1 MKLHSTDKQAIEKS
15 VAAFEQATGAQAL
28 VSVVDRCDSYPEVP
42 WRAFALGVSL
52 AALLVWLVPLS
63 GSILHFSTSLMLVVV
78 LGAGMAAALLTIG
91 WPASGRWLLPMAR
104 RQMEVGQYAQGQFL
118 TRELFATR
126 ERSAILMLIGLYEGC
141 GVILVDRGLQVR
153 LPADQL
159 ERATTKLNTALTA
172 GGLAN
177 AAHDSLAVL
186 QAALSSG
193 VTPHGNEF
201 ADSVIQERGH

>member
-1 MKLHSTDKQAIEKS
+1 MKLGNADKLAIEKS

-28 VSVVDRCDSYPEVP
+28 VSVIDRCDSYPEVP

-63 GSILHFSTSLMLVVV
+63 GSILHFSTALMLVVV
-78 LGAGMAAALLTIG
+78 LGAGLAAALLTIG
-91 WPASGRWLLPMAR
+91 WPMSGRWLLPMAR
-104 RQMEVGQYAQGQFL
+104 RQMEVRQYAQAQFL

-126 ERSAILMLIGLYEGC
+126 ERSAALLLISLYECC
-141 GVILVDRGLQVR
+141 GVILVDRGLQAR

-159 ERATTKLNTALTA
+159 ERAAAKLNTALAA

-177 AAHDSLAVL
+177 AAHDSLAIL
-186 QAALSSG
+186 QAALPGGS
-193 VTPHGNEF
+193 TPVVNELT
-201 ADSVIQERGH
+201 DSLIQERGH